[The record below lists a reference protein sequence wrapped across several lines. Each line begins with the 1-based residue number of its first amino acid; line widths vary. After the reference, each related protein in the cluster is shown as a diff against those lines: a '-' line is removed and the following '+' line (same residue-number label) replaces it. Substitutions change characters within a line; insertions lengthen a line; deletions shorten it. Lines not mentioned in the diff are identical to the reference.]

1 MQAVKVRFAYRSG
14 FRRLWLV
21 ASILWIIFSLNFT
34 INQMSG
40 VTRLDTTLSALA
52 PPIVLYVLG
61 AAFVWIVEGFARAD
75 R

>member
-1 MQAVKVRFAYRSG
+1 MQSVKVRFAYKSG

-21 ASILWIIFSLNFT
+21 I
-34 INQMSG
+34 
-40 VTRLDTTLSALA
+40 SALWA
-52 PPIVLYVLG
+52 LTVFVIVWRDFDVTIRDGFMIVLIPVAGAYFLG